1 MSDMERRGEVPER
14 RSLRPSWP
22 VLVVGGLAV
31 FGAVSL
37 VQLVIGLAF
46 TVGKLA
52 ILVGIVAL
60 GVVFFR
66 GPPDR

>member
-1 MSDMERRGEVPER
+1 M
-14 RSLRPSWP
+14 RPSWP

-52 ILVGIVAL
+52 LLVGIVAL